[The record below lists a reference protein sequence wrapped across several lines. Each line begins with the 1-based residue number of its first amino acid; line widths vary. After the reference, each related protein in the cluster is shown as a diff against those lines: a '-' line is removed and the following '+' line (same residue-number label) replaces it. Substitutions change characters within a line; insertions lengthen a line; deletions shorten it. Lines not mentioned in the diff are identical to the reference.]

1 MLNILLNGVFLLK
14 GTKLS
19 CLAFKKILFFVERF
33 KPISSWKII
42 MMCCLQTV
50 TQVTAS
56 FAKKRL
62 LLTVVSTPDVV
73 LLTGLDGED
82 I

>member
-19 CLAFKKILFFVERF
+19 CLAFKKIFFVERF

-42 MMCCLQTV
+42 MMCCLQTA
-50 TQVTAS
+50 TQVPAS

-62 LLTVVSTPDVV
+62 LLLRVVSTPDVV